1 MARDIDTDEELSDYR
16 VVLSCIRKRLER
28 YGMVEALESLERL
41 DTQLLQ
47 AIVDRLPPPERRAL
61 N

>member
-1 MARDIDTDEELSDYR
+1 MFDESEELSDYR

-28 YGMVEALESLERL
+28 YGMTDALERL
-41 DTQLLQ
+41 KRLDDALHQ
-47 AIVDRLPPPERRAL
+47 AIIDRGPRPPSHTL

>member
-1 MARDIDTDEELSDYR
+1 MAQEFETDEELADYR

-28 YGMVEALESLERL
+28 YGMLEAVESLKRL
-41 DTQLLQ
+41 DHQLLQ
-47 AIVDRLPPPERRAL
+47 AIVDHPPPPDRRAI